1 MVSLKRNSKGEFQE
15 AKGVRSRQSSFYKP
29 GQNET
34 FKISRSKFSNF
45 LDCKR
50 CFYLDRV
57 KGLQEPSM
65 PGWSLNTTVD
75 DLLKKEFDVY
85 REKQEP
91 HPIFKEYNLNFIPFQ
106 HEDIDRWRN
115 SLSGG
120 ISYIDEETNLI
131 IQGGVDD
138 VWYNIDTKELVVA
151 DYKAQST
158 TAEVEKEYY
167 LKSQYHQGYKTQM
180 DIYVY
185 ILRKMNFKVSSTSY
199 FMVCN
204 GVKTKDKFD
213 ANMEFDI
220 TLVDYETDTSWVQN
234 KINDMKLTLDSN
246 SIPETTFHCE
256 NCAYINKGSE
266 FNNL

>member
-1 MVSLKRNSKGEFQE
+1 M
-15 AKGVRSRQSSFYKP
+15 
-29 GQNET
+29 T
-34 FKISRSKFSNF
+34 
-45 LDCKR
+45 CKR
-50 CFYLDRV
+50 CFYLKTNR
-57 KGLQEPSM
+57 GLMSPST
-65 PGWSLNTTVD
+65 PGWTLNTLTD
-75 DLLKKEFDVY
+75 TLLKKEFDVC
-85 REKQEP
+85 RAQKKP
-91 HPIFKEYNLNFIPFQ
+91 HRIMISNNLNHLIPFQ
-106 HEDIDRWRN
+106 HEDIDKWRN

-120 ISYIDEETNLI
+120 ISYIDEDTNLK

-138 VWYNIDTKELVVA
+138 IWYNLDTEELVVA

-158 TAEVEKEYY
+158 TTEVEKEYY

-185 ILRKMNFKVSSTSY
+185 ILRNMNFNVSSTSY

-204 GVKTKDKFD
+204 GVKTKDKFN

-246 SIPETTFHCE
+246 TIPEITPHCE

-266 FNNL
+266 FN

>member
-15 AKGVRSRQSSFYKP
+15 AKGIRTRQTSIYKS
-29 GQNET
+29 GQNEV
-34 FKISRSKFSNF
+34 FKVSRSKFSNF

-75 DLLKKEFDVY
+75 DLLKKEFDIF
-85 REKQEP
+85 REKGEP
-91 HPIFKEYNLNFIPFQ
+91 HPIFKEYNLNFIPFK
-106 HEDIDRWRN
+106 HEDIDKWRN

-120 ISYIDEETNLI
+120 ISYIDEDTNLK

-138 VWYNIDTKELVVA
+138 IWYNLDTQELVVA

-167 LKSQYHQGYKTQM
+167 LKSHYHQAYKTQM

-220 TLVDYETDTSWVQN
+220 TLVDYETDTSWVES
-234 KINDMKLTLDSN
+234 KINEMKKILDSKE
-246 SIPETTFHCE
+246 IPGYTPHCE
-256 NCAYINKGSE
+256 NCAYMRTGKQ
-266 FNNL
+266 F

>member
-1 MVSLKRNSKGEFQE
+1 MNKLKDNYKDIIVVHKEGFSDFTNEYVSGNHTFY
-15 AKGVRSRQSSFYKP
+15 QSIIRYELFP
-29 GQNET
+29 Q
-34 FKISRSKFSNF
+34 
-45 LDCKR
+45 
-50 CFYLDRV
+50 
-57 KGLQEPSM
+57 Q
-65 PGWSLNTTVD
+65 
-75 DLLKKEFDVY
+75 
-85 REKQEP
+85 
-91 HPIFKEYNLNFIPFQ
+91 PIFIEYNLNFIPFQ

-246 SIPETTFHCE
+246 TIPEITPHCE

-266 FNNL
+266 FN

>member
-1 MVSLKRNSKGEFQE
+1 MPKKSNSLRLS
-15 AKGVRSRQSSFYKP
+15 RSRWD
-29 GQNET
+29 
-34 FKISRSKFSNF
+34 NF
-45 LDCKR
+45 IKCPK
-50 CFYLDRV
+50 CFYLKEKHNINPPSQPGHPINSRV
-57 KGLQEPSM
+57 DS
-65 PGWSLNTTVD
+65 
-75 DLLKKEFDVY
+75 LLKEEFDIL
-85 REKQEP
+85 RRKGKP